1 MARRSR
7 PTRLPAPYL
16 KALRF
21 REEATPFPDHYPFD
35 LPWLDADFEF
45 DFEEPV
51 TIFTGENG
59 SGKST
64 LVEAI
69 AALAGFRL
77 AGGGA
82 WAGNLD
88 PAADDDTPGALAARL
103 RASWLPKI
111 SRGWFLRAGSFEA
124 VAGMLETDHLS
135 MSHGEGFL
143 TLLSARMQDQGV
155 YILDEPE
162 AALSPRR
169 EVELLRFLADIQE
182 KGDAQVVM
190 ATHSPLLMAVP
201 GAALWR
207 LTHRGLS
214 RISYRDTDHFRLY
227 QAFAADPERF
237 VAQAMTGNLDDLL

>member
-7 PTRLPAPYL
+7 PTRLPAPFL
-16 KALRF
+16 KALRI
-21 REEATPFPDHYPFD
+21 REDEEPLPDHYPFD
-35 LPWLDADFEF
+35 LPWLDATFTF
-45 DFEEPV
+45 RFEEPV
-51 TIFTGENG
+51 TIFVGENG

-64 LVEAI
+64 LVEAV
-69 AALAGFRL
+69 AALVGFPL
-77 AGGGA
+77 GGGGA
-82 WAGNLD
+82 WAGGPNA
-88 PAADDDTPGALAARL
+88 AADGDDPGALAARL

-124 VAGMLETDHLS
+124 VASILATDHLS

-143 TLLSARMQDQGV
+143 ELMSARMQEQGV

-169 EVELLRFLADIQE
+169 EVELLRFLGDIQA

-190 ATHSPLLMAVP
+190 ATHSPILMAVP

-227 QAFAADPERF
+227 QSFAADPVHF
-237 VAQAMTGNLDDLL
+237 VAQAMSGGFDDLF